1 MGGHRWGHHNL
12 TPGIRLLQPI
22 KLFQTLPV
30 PYFVISIQKR
40 IK

>member
-1 MGGHRWGHHNL
+1 MGAHGWGHLNL
-12 TPGIRLLQPI
+12 TPSIRLLQPI

-30 PYFVISIQKR
+30 SYFVISRQKR

>member
-1 MGGHRWGHHNL
+1 MGAHGWGHLNL
-12 TPGIRLLQPI
+12 TPGIRLLQQI

-30 PYFVISIQKR
+30 PFFIISRQKR